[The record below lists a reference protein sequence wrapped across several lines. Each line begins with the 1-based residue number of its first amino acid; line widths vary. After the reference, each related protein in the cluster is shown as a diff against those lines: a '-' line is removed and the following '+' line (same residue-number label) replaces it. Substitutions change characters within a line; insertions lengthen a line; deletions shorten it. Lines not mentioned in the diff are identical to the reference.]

1 MLIKS
6 GVKKFDKIINKRK
19 QTKDN
24 EIVYKN
30 VDANVN
36 TKKFY
41 IYKISE
47 NYLKKKIDYDGII

>member
-41 IYKISE
+41 IYKIFE